1 MRTSIT
7 ACSVMDVT
15 VVSRM
20 TVVVT
25 GDVPTWHSQ
34 VFAITILPRNVEIVC
49 TSLLREP
56 LSQQA
61 GKSEE
66 NYDRTFAYHLVLSRL
81 VIFRQDGIGVGFMA
95 AVGKSY
101 LVFDEL
107 LKHPLTREGG
117 CPDSAQISDN
127 ASAGIA
133 RYRL

>member
-1 MRTSIT
+1 M
-7 ACSVMDVT
+7 
-15 VVSRM
+15 SRRGIRRFLQSR
-20 TVVVT
+20 V
-25 GDVPTWHSQ
+25 
-34 VFAITILPRNVEIVC
+34 LPRNVEIVC

-56 LSQQA
+56 FSQQA

-66 NYDRTFAYHLVLSRL
+66 KYDRTFAYHLVLSRL
-81 VIFRQDGIGVGFMA
+81 VIFRQDGGIGVGFMA

-107 LKHPLTREGG
+107 HKHPLTREGG
-117 CPDSAQISDN
+117 CPSSAQISDN

>member
-1 MRTSIT
+1 
-7 ACSVMDVT
+7 
-15 VVSRM
+15 M

-25 GDVPTWHSQ
+25 GRCPDVA
-34 VFAITILPRNVEIVC
+34 FAGFCDHQFFRAMWKSFVRHCCE
-49 TSLLREP
+49 SR

-66 NYDRTFAYHLVLSRL
+66 KYNRTFAYHLVLSRL
-81 VIFRQDGIGVGFMA
+81 VIFRQDGGIGVGFMA

-107 LKHPLTREGG
+107 HKHPLTREGG
-117 CPDSAQISDN
+117 CPSSAQISDN